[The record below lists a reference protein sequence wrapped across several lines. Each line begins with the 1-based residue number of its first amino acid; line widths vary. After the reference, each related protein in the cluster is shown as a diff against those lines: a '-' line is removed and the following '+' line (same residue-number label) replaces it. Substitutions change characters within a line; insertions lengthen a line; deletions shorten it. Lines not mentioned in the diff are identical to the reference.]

1 MTGVSQGRGEKTWE
15 FPVQSYLHYTQSC
28 AFEGDH
34 WLTRWLS
41 SKEFTCQCR
50 RCRWQGFNPWVGKI
64 HWRKKRPPLQYSC
77 LENSMD
83 REAGWA
89 TAHVVS
95 KSRIW
100 LSTAVFCTMWD
111 INLNISI
118 SIGFPAGSMVKNPPA
133 KQEIWFNLWVRKIP
147 LRRKWQLTPIFLPR
161 KSHDRGAWWATVH
174 GVTKESDTT

>member
-1 MTGVSQGRGEKTWE
+1 MQ
-15 FPVQSYLHYTQSC
+15 
-28 AFEGDH
+28 
-34 WLTRWLS
+34 
-41 SKEFTCQCR
+41 
-50 RCRWQGFNPWVGKI
+50 RCRKHGFDPWVGKI

-147 LRRKWQLTPIFLPR
+147 LRKKWQLTPIFLPR
-161 KSHDRGAWWATVH
+161 KCHRQKNLVGHSPRGHERVRHDLT
-174 GVTKESDTT
+174 TKQKQQLLYSTGNAAQCSMMTKFEGNPKEKGYMHMQSWFTFSRN